1 MTLLP
6 SHFRRNIAAFIF
18 YSISM
23 HAHRHGKR
31 PWDQGV
37 RAFPI
42 SFVFLAF
49 VFFSCFLKK
58 QKQKDLTQ
66 KITVDISLRCF
77 FEKQITQNTSLIA

>member
-1 MTLLP
+1 VSL
-6 SHFRRNIAAFIF
+6 
-18 YSISM
+18 
-23 HAHRHGKR
+23 
-31 PWDQGV
+31 

-77 FEKQITQNTSLIA
+77 LEKQIEKAIYKNTSLIA